1 MFLIFMHHYMLE
13 QNPVLNLH
21 KQQVFFC
28 VDDFTTQFACQEAEE
43 QEEIQR
49 QIAAEKQEYH
59 RLESEVN
66 KLQQQLR
73 QSQQVLEMVV
83 ASANEKTE
91 QTQAVKER
99 QCTVRDL
106 LSYAHLISSS
116 YSNQMP
122 ANWTEMDYRRPW
134 PTDLGQH
141 PYTAAPFCG
150 TC

>member
-1 MFLIFMHHYMLE
+1 MLPLSLKLLIL
-13 QNPVLNLH
+13 LNFNL
-21 KQQVFFC
+21 
-28 VDDFTTQFACQEAEE
+28 CQEAEE

-49 QIAAEKQEYH
+49 QIAVEKQEYH

-122 ANWTEMDYRRPW
+122 ANWTELDYRRPW
-134 PTDLGQH
+134 PTDLGRDLH
-141 PYTAAPFCG
+141 ELWRCIAV
-150 TC
+150 